1 MVEDA
6 KAFLEHVAHR
16 DGMLLVLDTL
26 NWDMQAVIDLAEAAG
41 YTITP
46 DQFQAA
52 VDELSSTLL
61 ADRYARTRKPSV
73 QAPFPDETRLLP

>member
-1 MVEDA
+1 MVADA

-26 NWDMQAVIDLAEAAG
+26 NWDMQAVIDLAEVAG
-41 YTITP
+41 YCITP

-61 ADRYARTRKPSV
+61 ADRYARTR
-73 QAPFPDETRLLP
+73 